1 MNKKKSLSNIVS
13 GLLGIVTIPFIS
25 FQIPAFAQPSPSEI
39 KLVTGNEVG
48 EYYSIAKD
56 IEKLARQNNVDID
69 VIPTRGGLQ
78 NIHDVFMYESI
89 PLGIIQG
96 DVLAFLNIFANYD
109 EEIRVKAE
117 SMRVVLPLYQE
128 QIYVIARK
136 DIKSMQDLSGK
147 IVSIGDEGSG
157 TSMTAS
163 TLLYQLG
170 INPKE
175 LVTYDIKKGIDALRN
190 SKIDALF
197 YVVGSPAKVL
207 QQQIVSEDNFHVLPL
222 SLPTTT
228 EDEFYTKLYSKVTLP
243 ANTYSWQTEA
253 IETLAVQSFL
263 FTVENDDCSQ
273 VTPVA
278 SLIKNNLS
286 WLQKNGNPMW
296 QKVDLKPLQT
306 QELSR
311 MSKCIKP

>member
-1 MNKKKSLSNIVS
+1 MKKSLSYLIG
-13 GLLGIVTIPFIS
+13 GLLGIVTIPFV
-25 FQIPAFAQPSPSEI
+25 FFPLPTLAEEI
-39 KLVTGNEVG
+39 KLVAGNEVG
-48 EYYSIAKD
+48 EYYSIARD
-56 IEKLARQNNVDID
+56 IEKLGRQNNLDID

-78 NIHDVFMYESI
+78 NLHDVFMYESV

-128 QIYVIARK
+128 QIHVITRK
-136 DIKSMQDLSGK
+136 DIKSIQDLVGK
-147 IVSIGDEGSG
+147 VVSIGDEGSG

-190 SKIDALF
+190 GKIDALF
-197 YVVGSPAKVL
+197 YVVGTPAKVL
-207 QQQIVSEDNFHVLPL
+207 QQQIVPEDNFHVLPI
-222 SLPTTT
+222 SLTTT
-228 EDEFYTKLYSKVTLP
+228 PEDEFYTKLYSKVTLP
-243 ANTYSWQTEA
+243 ANTYSWQTEPV
-253 IETLAVQSFL
+253 ETLGVQSFL

-273 VTPVA
+273 VTPIA
-278 SLIKNNLS
+278 SLIKNNLP
-286 WLQKNGNPMW
+286 WLQKNGDPIW
-296 QKVDLKPLQT
+296 KEIDFKSSQT
-306 QELSR
+306 KELSR
-311 MSKCIKP
+311 MSKCVKP

>member
-1 MNKKKSLSNIVS
+1 MKKSLSYLIG
-13 GLLGIVTIPFIS
+13 GLLGIVTIPFV
-25 FQIPAFAQPSPSEI
+25 FFPLPTLAEEI
-39 KLVTGNEVG
+39 KLVAGNEVG
-48 EYYSIAKD
+48 EYYSIARD
-56 IEKLARQNNVDID
+56 IEKLGRQNNVDID

-78 NIHDVFMYESI
+78 NLHDVFMYESV

-128 QIYVIARK
+128 QIHVITRK
-136 DIKSMQDLSGK
+136 DIKSIQDLTGK
-147 IVSIGDEGSG
+147 VVSIGDEGSG

-190 SKIDALF
+190 GKIDALF
-197 YVVGSPAKVL
+197 YVVGTPAKVL
-207 QQQIVSEDNFHVLPL
+207 QQQIVPEDNFHVLPI
-222 SLPTTT
+222 SLTTT
-228 EDEFYTKLYSKVTLP
+228 PEDEFYTKLYSKVTLP
-243 ANTYSWQTEA
+243 ANTYSWQTEPV
-253 IETLAVQSFL
+253 ETLGVQSFL

-273 VTPVA
+273 VTPIA
-278 SLIKNNLS
+278 SLIKNNLP
-286 WLQKNGNPMW
+286 WLQKNGDPIW
-296 QKVDLKPLQT
+296 KEIDFKSSQT
-306 QELSR
+306 KELSR
-311 MSKCIKP
+311 MSKCVKP

>member
-1 MNKKKSLSNIVS
+1 MKKSLSYLMG
-13 GLLGIVTIPFIS
+13 GLLGIVTIPFTF
-25 FQIPAFAQPSPSEI
+25 FQIPTLAQTPSSEI
-39 KLVTGNEVG
+39 KLVAGNEVG
-48 EYYSIAKD
+48 EYYSIARD
-56 IEKLARQNNVDID
+56 IEKLGIQNNLDID

-78 NIHDVFMYESI
+78 NLHDVFMYESV

-109 EEIRVKAE
+109 EEMRVKAE
-117 SMRVVLPLYQE
+117 SLRVVLPLYQE
-128 QIYVIARK
+128 QIHVIARK
-136 DIKSMQDLSGK
+136 DIKSIQDLEGK
-147 IVSIGDEGSG
+147 VVSIGDEGSG

-190 SKIDALF
+190 GKIDGLF
-197 YVVGSPAKVL
+197 YVVGVPAKVL
-207 QQQIVSEDNFHVLPL
+207 QQQIVPEDNFHVLPV
-222 SLPTTT
+222 SLPTTP

-243 ANTYSWQTEA
+243 ANTYSWQTEP

-273 VTPVA
+273 VTPMA
-278 SLIKNNLS
+278 SLIKNNLP
-286 WLQKNGNPMW
+286 WLQKNGDPIW
-296 QKVDLKPLQT
+296 KEIDLKLLQT

-311 MSKCIKP
+311 MSKCVKP

>member
-1 MNKKKSLSNIVS
+1 MKKSLSYLIG
-13 GLLGIVTIPFIS
+13 GLLGIVTIPFV
-25 FQIPAFAQPSPSEI
+25 FFPLPTLAEEI
-39 KLVTGNEVG
+39 KLVAGNEVG

-56 IEKLARQNNVDID
+56 IEKLAKENNLDID

-78 NIHDVFMYESI
+78 NIHDVFMYESV

-109 EEIRVKAE
+109 EETRVKAE

-128 QIYVIARK
+128 QIHVITRK
-136 DIKSMQDLSGK
+136 EIKSIQDLAGK
-147 IVSIGDEGSG
+147 VVSIGDEGSG

-170 INPKE
+170 ISPKE

-190 SKIDALF
+190 GKIDALF
-197 YVVGSPAKVL
+197 YVVGVPAKVL
-207 QQQIVSEDNFHVLPL
+207 QQQIVPEDNFHVLPV
-222 SLPTTT
+222 SLPSIP

-243 ANTYSWQTEA
+243 ANSYSWQTESV
-253 IETLAVQSFL
+253 ETVAVQSFL
-263 FTVENDDCSQ
+263 FTVENDDCSK

-278 SLIKNNLS
+278 SLIKNNLP
-286 WLQKNGNPMW
+286 WLEKNGNPMW
-296 QKVDLKPLQT
+296 QNVDLKRLQT
-306 QELSR
+306 QDLTR
-311 MSKCIKP
+311 MSKCVKP

>member
-1 MNKKKSLSNIVS
+1 MF
-13 GLLGIVTIPFIS
+13 PIS
-25 FQIPAFAQPSPSEI
+25 VFAQPSPLEI

-56 IEKLARQNNVDID
+56 IEKLARRNNLDID

-78 NIHDVFMYESI
+78 NLHDVFMYESI

-109 EEIRVKAE
+109 EVTKVKAE
-117 SMRVVLPLYQE
+117 SMRIVLPLYQE
-128 QIYVIARK
+128 QIYVIASK
-136 DIKSMQDLSGK
+136 EIKSIQDLSGK

-190 SKIDALF
+190 DKIDALF

-207 QQQIVSEDNFHVLPL
+207 QQQIVPEDNFHVLPL
-222 SLPTTT
+222 SLPTTS

-243 ANTYSWQTEA
+243 ANTYSWQTEPV
-253 IETLAVQSFL
+253 ETLAVQSFL

-278 SLIKNNLS
+278 SLIKNNLL

-296 QKVDLKPLQT
+296 QKVDLKTLQPQDLT
-306 QELSR
+306 R
-311 MSKCIKP
+311 MSKCVKP